1 MTTLE
6 MLDALEAELLVLR
19 TTNQNLMAELQQA
32 NRQLEGAPQPARQGK
47 GKSRRTPAKKRRS
60 KAKKGKT
67 AKVLKLPAQLSTESE
82 ERSLGKR
89 RALGRS
95 ILQLRKPA
103 AVAANGSEK
112 QPVEDRGL
120 FQRDR
125 LKSDESQ

>member
-6 MLDALEAELLVLR
+6 MLDALEAGLLVLR
-19 TTNQNLMAELQQA
+19 TTNESLMAELRLA
-32 NRQLEGAPQPARQGK
+32 NRQLESAPRSTHQVKR
-47 GKSRRTPAKKRRS
+47 KSRRPPAKKRRS
-60 KAKKGKT
+60 TAKKKKA
-67 AKVLKLPAQLSTESE
+67 AKVLELPHQPTAEQE

-103 AVAANGSEK
+103 AAAPAGGSENA
-112 QPVEDRGL
+112 PEERGL

-125 LKSDESQ
+125 PKSDETE